1 MKVFRLRENLCRK
14 SREKKFVQAFI
25 EVEGETQN
33 AIKIQ
38 IGATQKINA
47 RMQ

>member
-1 MKVFRLRENLCRK
+1 MKVFRLRENLCKK
-14 SREKKFVQAFI
+14 SREKKKIVQAFI

-38 IGATQKINA
+38 IRAKQKINA
-47 RMQ
+47 